1 MIYCKTAPIM
11 KKYTQVC
18 ATGSS
23 FVSTILT
30 EVIKNMERTVWTW
43 ISLKLFGQKFH
54 KSVNSVYH
62 KNNVDVSLHRQ

>member
-30 EVIKNMERTVWTW
+30 EVIKNMERTV
-43 ISLKLFGQKFH
+43 
-54 KSVNSVYH
+54 
-62 KNNVDVSLHRQ
+62 